1 MKRRWMAFVYAWKGL
16 RYAFRTQPNFRIH
29 IAAVLLV
36 NAAGLCFKIQAR
48 EWILIWICITMVLA
62 AELINTALEMLTD
75 KLWPERNPKAGHIKD
90 LAAAAVL
97 VCALVSLATAAVI
110 FVPYI
115 RSALHG

>member
-1 MKRRWMAFVYAWKGL
+1 MAFVYAWKGL

-29 IAAVLLV
+29 IAAVFTV
-36 NAAGLCFKIQAR
+36 NAAGLYFKIQAT
-48 EWILIWICITMVLA
+48 EWILIWICIGMVLA

-75 KLWPERNPKAGHIKD
+75 KLWPECNPKAGQIKD

-97 VCALVSLATAAVI
+97 VCALLSLVTAAVI

-115 RSALHG
+115 RSALQG